1 MIIMTTL
8 TILKMITTTITTT
21 MIIIRIIILK
31 FKSKFYLVNI
41 QGTGFSDLAISLRR
55 KYFMTDPRLFATII
69 AASDK
74 PESMDRPSHPTQRPF
89 TSMGTRTA
97 RFGNINHLFVY
108 FVIFLFLHI
117 LFFFPSLFPLFFSFF
132 NFRFFFNQF
141 EFRI

>member
-1 MIIMTTL
+1 MTTL

-31 FKSKFYLVNI
+31 FKSKFYLMNI

-108 FVIFLFLHI
+108 FVIFLFLQI
-117 LFFFPSLFPLFFSFF
+117 LFFFPSRFPLFFSFF

>member
-1 MIIMTTL
+1 MTTL

-31 FKSKFYLVNI
+31 FKSKFYLMNI

-97 RFGNINHLFVY
+97 RFGNVNYLFVY

-117 LFFFPSLFPLFFSFF
+117 LFLFPSRFPLFSHF
-132 NFRFFFNQF
+132 
-141 EFRI
+141 